1 MDDFK
6 ADHYSYDT
14 IGLEVRRDDD
24 EGTIDIAI
32 TEWAETFV
40 CCLNREDA
48 IRLRDWMI
56 EALGKPD
63 QFPKSAPS
71 TQSVG

>member
-1 MDDFK
+1 MEDFS
-6 ADHYSYDT
+6 AGHYGVAT

-40 CCLNREDA
+40 CSLNQADA
-48 IRLRDWMI
+48 LRLRDWMV
-56 EALGKPD
+56 EALGSP
-63 QFPKSAPS
+63 
-71 TQSVG
+71 VR